1 MKVAHC
7 PFHSR
12 NLDTDVNFCVL
23 KNFEPSIAIT
33 EVFRMKGFL
42 ERIHLLGIYE
52 ISKLYYA
59 PSLNNISTLRES
71 CRSLATYDLWLKA
84 ES

>member
-1 MKVAHC
+1 
-7 PFHSR
+7 
-12 NLDTDVNFCVL
+12 
-23 KNFEPSIAIT
+23 
-33 EVFRMKGFL
+33 MKGLL